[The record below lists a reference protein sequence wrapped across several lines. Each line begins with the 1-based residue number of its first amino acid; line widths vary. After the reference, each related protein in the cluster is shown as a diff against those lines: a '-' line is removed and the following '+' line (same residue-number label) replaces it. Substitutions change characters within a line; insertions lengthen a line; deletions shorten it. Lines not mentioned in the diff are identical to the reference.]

1 MWHACAPAALTPAA
15 ANKECARMNF
25 ASSRY
30 AAQLLLTTLLLSGT
44 TIAMAKS
51 TLLYIATQNPDG
63 MGITIA
69 EFDSATGALSAPKMA
84 IETRDPAHFT
94 LSNDGKHLYMCNTGT
109 PGGVSAFAVDRKSG
123 ALHLLNYKESKGRGP
138 SYVSV
143 DGSGKY
149 VLDAN
154 YGGGF
159 VEVYSLAKDGSL
171 DQQTAFVQH
180 IGSSVNVRQS
190 KPYAHWFRTDPTNKF
205 GLVADLGMD
214 QVVIYKFDAST
225 GKLAPNEPPFTK
237 VAGGM
242 GPRHLAFHPN
252 GKWVYGI
259 AEIANEVMA
268 FNWDAG
274 KGALTQFQ
282 SVKTLADGFKDPST
296 AAEIAVRADGKFLYA
311 SNRGE
316 DSIVVYAIDATS
328 GELTFKQR
336 TPSRGKVPRY
346 FTFDPTNKWFIV
358 SNQEGGN
365 VAVFSVD
372 GPTGELTPKGEPVPL
387 PKPMAVVFLK

>member
-1 MWHACAPAALTPAA
+1 MKFSSLRLT
-15 ANKECARMNF
+15 
-25 ASSRY
+25 ASF
-30 AAQLLLTTLLLSGT
+30 LLATLLLSGT
-44 TIAMAKS
+44 STIAMAKS

-63 MGITIA
+63 MGITLA
-69 EFDSATGALSAPKMA
+69 EFDSATGALSTPKMVIA
-84 IETRDPAHFT
+84 TRDPAHFT

-109 PGGVSAFAVDRKSG
+109 PGGVSAFAVDRKTG
-123 ALHLLNYKESKGRGP
+123 ALRLLNYKESKGRGP

-159 VEVYSLAKDGSL
+159 IEVYSLAKDGSL

-180 IGSSVNVRQS
+180 IGSSVNPRQS
-190 KPYAHWFRTDPTNKF
+190 KPYAHWFRTDSSNKF

-214 QVVIYKFDAST
+214 QVVIYKFDAKT
-225 GKLAPNEPPFTK
+225 GKLSPNDPPFTK
-237 VAGGM
+237 GTGGM

-259 AEIANEVMA
+259 AELANEVMA
-268 FNWDAG
+268 FSWDG
-274 KGALTQFQ
+274 GNGTLTQFQ

-316 DSIVVYAIDATS
+316 DSIVVYAIDAST
-328 GELTFKQR
+328 GELTLKQR
-336 TPSRGKVPRY
+336 TPSLGKVPRY

-365 VAVFSVD
+365 LVVFSVD
-372 GPTGELTPKGEPVPL
+372 AKTGELAPKGDPVLL

>member
-1 MWHACAPAALTPAA
+1 
-15 ANKECARMNF
+15 MNL
-25 ASSRY
+25 ASSRF
-30 AAQLLLTTLLLSGT
+30 AAHTLLASLLISLT
-44 TIAMAKS
+44 STIAMSKP
-51 TLLYIATQNPDG
+51 TLLYIATQNPDA
-63 MGITIA
+63 MGITVA
-69 EFDSATGALSAPKMA
+69 EFDSATGVLSKPAMA

-94 LSNDGKHLYMCNTGT
+94 LSKDGKRLYMCNTGT
-109 PGGVSAFAVDRKSG
+109 PGGVSAFAVENGGVLKF
-123 ALHLLNYKESKGRGP
+123 LNYRESKGRGP

-149 VLDAN
+149 VLAAN

-190 KPYAHWFRTDPTNKF
+190 KPYAHWFGTDPTNKF

-214 QVVIYKFDAST
+214 QVVIYKFDAKT

-268 FNWDAG
+268 FHWDSG

-282 SVKTLADGFKDPST
+282 SVKTLADGFKDPNT

-316 DSIVVYAIDATS
+316 DTLVVYAIDGAT
-328 GELTFKQR
+328 GELTLKQR

-346 FTFDPTNKWFIV
+346 FTFDPTNRWFIV

-365 VAVFSVD
+365 LAVFSVD
-372 GPTGELTPKGEPVPL
+372 AKTGELTPKGEPVPL
-387 PKPMAVVFLK
+387 AKPMAVTFLK

>member
-1 MWHACAPAALTPAA
+1 MTASTCTCATRARRAA
-15 ANKECARMNF
+15 
-25 ASSRY
+25 
-30 AAQLLLTTLLLSGT
+30 
-44 TIAMAKS
+44 
-51 TLLYIATQNPDG
+51 
-63 MGITIA
+63 
-69 EFDSATGALSAPKMA
+69 SAHLPWRQKTGAL
-84 IETRDPAHFT
+84 R
-94 LSNDGKHLYMCNTGT
+94 
-109 PGGVSAFAVDRKSG
+109 
-123 ALHLLNYKESKGRGP
+123 LLNYKESKGRGP

-159 VEVYSLAKDGSL
+159 VEVYSLAKDGAL

-180 IGSSVNVRQS
+180 IGSSVHPRQS

-214 QVVIYKFDAST
+214 QVVIYKFDAKT
-225 GKLAPNEPPFTK
+225 GKLTPNDPPFAK
-237 VAGGM
+237 VPGGM

-252 GKWVYGI
+252 DKWVYGV
-259 AEIANEVMA
+259 AELANEVMA

-296 AAEIAVRADGKFLYA
+296 AAEIAVRADGKFLYV

-316 DSIVVYAIDATS
+316 DSIVVYAIDAKS
-328 GELTFKQR
+328 GELTFRQR
-336 TPSRGKVPRY
+336 MPSRGKVPRY
-346 FTFDPTNKWFIV
+346 FTLRPD
-358 SNQEGGN
+358 
-365 VAVFSVD
+365 
-372 GPTGELTPKGEPVPL
+372 
-387 PKPMAVVFLK
+387 

>member
-1 MWHACAPAALTPAA
+1 MKFSPLRLAAHA
-15 ANKECARMNF
+15 
-25 ASSRY
+25 
-30 AAQLLLTTLLLSGT
+30 LLATLLLSGT
-44 TIAMAKS
+44 STIAMAKS

-69 EFDSATGALSAPKMA
+69 EFDSVTGALSTPKMA
-84 IETRDPAHFT
+84 IATRDPAHFT
-94 LSNDGKHLYMCNTGT
+94 LSNDGKHLYMCNSGT
-109 PGGVSAFAVDRKSG
+109 PGGVSAFEVDKKTG
-123 ALHLLNYKESKGRGP
+123 ALRLLNYKESKGRGP

-159 VEVYSLAKDGSL
+159 VEVYSLAKNGSL

-180 IGSSVNVRQS
+180 IGSSVNPRQS

-214 QVVIYKFDAST
+214 QVVIYKFDDET
-225 GKLAPNEPPFTK
+225 GKLTPNDPPFTK
-237 VAGGM
+237 VTGGM

-268 FNWDAG
+268 FNWDGG
-274 KGALTQFQ
+274 KGTLTQFQ

-316 DSIVVYAIDATS
+316 DTIVVYAIDATT

-372 GPTGELTPKGEPVPL
+372 AKTGELAPKGEPVLL
-387 PKPMAVVFLK
+387 PKPMAIEFLR

>member
-1 MWHACAPAALTPAA
+1 
-15 ANKECARMNF
+15 
-25 ASSRY
+25 
-30 AAQLLLTTLLLSGT
+30 
-44 TIAMAKS
+44 MAKTS
-51 TLLYIATQNPDG
+51 LIYIATQDPQK
-63 MGITIA
+63 MGVTVA
-69 EFDSATGALSAPKMA
+69 EFDSATGALSAPKMV

-94 LSNDGKHLYMCNTGT
+94 LSKDGSHLYMCNTGT
-109 PGGVSAFAVDRKSG
+109 PGGVSAFAVEKKTG
-123 ALHLLNYKESKGRGP
+123 ALRLLNYKESKGRGP
-138 SYVSV
+138 SYISV
-143 DGSGKY
+143 DGSGQY

-180 IGSSVNVRQS
+180 IGSSVHPRQS
-190 KPYAHWFRTDPTNKF
+190 KPYAHWFRTDPANKF

-214 QVVIYKFDAST
+214 QVVVYKFDAKT
-225 GKLAPNEPPFTK
+225 GKLTPNDPPFAK
-237 VAGGM
+237 VPGGM

-252 GKWVYGI
+252 GQWVYGV
-259 AEIANEVMA
+259 AELGNEVMA

-274 KGALTQFQ
+274 KGALSQFQ

-296 AAEIAVRADGKFLYA
+296 AAEIAVRADGKFLYV

-316 DSIVVYAIDATS
+316 DTIVVYAIDAKS

-336 TPSRGKVPRY
+336 TSSRGKVPRF
-346 FTFDPTNKWFIV
+346 FTFDPSGKWLIV

-372 GPTGELTPKGEPVPL
+372 AKSGELQPVGEPVAL
-387 PKPMAVVFLK
+387 AKPMAVEFLK

>member
-1 MWHACAPAALTPAA
+1 
-15 ANKECARMNF
+15 MNF
-25 ASSRY
+25 ASLRL
-30 AAQLLLTTLLLSGT
+30 AAHTLLAALLLSST
-44 TIAMAKS
+44 SNIVMAKS

-63 MGITIA
+63 MGITLA
-69 EFDSATGALSAPKMA
+69 EFDSATGVLSAPKMA

-94 LSNDGKHLYMCNTGT
+94 LSNDGSHLYMCNTGT

-123 ALHLLNYKESKGRGP
+123 GLRLLNYKESKGRGP

-180 IGSSVNVRQS
+180 IGSSVNPRQS
-190 KPYAHWFRTDPTNKF
+190 KPFAHWFRTDPSNKF

-214 QVVIYKFDAST
+214 EVVVYKFDAKT
-225 GKLAPNEPPFTK
+225 GKLAPNDPPFTK

-268 FNWDAG
+268 FNWDG
-274 KGALTQFQ
+274 SKGTLTQFQ

-311 SNRGE
+311 TNRGE
-316 DSIVVYAIDATS
+316 DSIVVYAIDSAT
-328 GELTFKQR
+328 GALTLKQR
-336 TPSRGKVPRY
+336 TPSLGKVPRY

-372 GPTGELTPKGEPVPL
+372 AKTGELAPKGEPVAL
-387 PKPMAVVFLK
+387 PKPMALVFLK

>member
-1 MWHACAPAALTPAA
+1 MKRTS
-15 ANKECARMNF
+15 F
-25 ASSRY
+25 ASRF
-30 AAQLLLTTLLLSGT
+30 AARTLLTTLL
-44 TIAMAKS
+44 TITSTFAMAKS
-51 TLLYIATQNPDG
+51 SLLYIATQNPDA

-94 LSNDGKHLYMCNTGT
+94 LSNDGKRLYLCNTGT
-109 PGGVSAFAVDRKSG
+109 PGGVSAFAVEKNG
-123 ALHLLNYKESKGRGP
+123 ALRFMNYKESKGRGP

-190 KPYAHWFRTDPTNKF
+190 KPYAHWFRTDPSNKF

-214 QVVIYKFDAST
+214 QVVIYKFDAKT
-225 GKLAPNEPPFTK
+225 GKLSPNDPPFTK

-268 FNWDAG
+268 FRWDGA
-274 KGALTQFQ
+274 KGTLTQFQ

-311 SNRGE
+311 TNRGE
-316 DSIVVYAIDATS
+316 DSIVVYAIDATT
-328 GELTFKQR
+328 GELTLKQR

-346 FTFDPTNKWFIV
+346 FTFDPTNQWLIV

-365 VAVFSVD
+365 LAVFSVD
-372 GPTGELTPKGEPVPL
+372 AKSGELTPKGETVPL
-387 PKPMAVVFLK
+387 PKPMALEFLK